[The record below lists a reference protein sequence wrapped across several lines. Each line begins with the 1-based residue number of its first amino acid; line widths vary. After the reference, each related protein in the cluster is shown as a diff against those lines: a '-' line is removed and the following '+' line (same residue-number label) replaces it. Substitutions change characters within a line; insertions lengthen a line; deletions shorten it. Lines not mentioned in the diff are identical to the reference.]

1 MINSN
6 NFLGYKKLHVPS
18 QYDASNPTERSRS
31 VLVIRSVGGNDI
43 IVAVP
48 RPHFEPQDWLPNL
61 QIPGQFPI
69 PKKNISSEVKLKIVE
84 ALLTIRN
91 NPKVGLRVF
100 IKITMSHIALLNYTP
115 KAV

>member
-31 VLVIRSVGGNDI
+31 VLVVRSVGGNDI
-43 IVAVP
+43 IVVVP
-48 RPHFEPQDWLPNL
+48 RPNFEPQDWLPNL

-69 PKKNISSEVKLKIVE
+69 PKKKKSDVESSWSTVMTNSIFRSSVAHSAYWVATSQK
-84 ALLTIRN
+84 N
-91 NPKVGLRVF
+91 
-100 IKITMSHIALLNYTP
+100 
-115 KAV
+115 